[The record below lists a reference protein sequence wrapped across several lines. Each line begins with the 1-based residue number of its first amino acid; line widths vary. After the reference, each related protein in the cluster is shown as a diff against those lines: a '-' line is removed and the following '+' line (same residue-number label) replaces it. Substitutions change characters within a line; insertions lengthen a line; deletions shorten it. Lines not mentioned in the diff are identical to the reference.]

1 MNENYLNLDKL
12 MAEKKSVRF
21 LGRNFE
27 LGYIPCG
34 LSIPILKLHND
45 QIARETAAVKNNKPL
60 TNEELM
66 ENELKV
72 VSTFCSFYDKD
83 FTYEF
88 ISHNATDKQLYA
100 MYVQIVASIIENF
113 GAVTENQTDQTEAET
128 KGKKKRT
135 GAS

>member
-12 MAEKKSVRF
+12 MSEKKQVRF
-21 LGRNFE
+21 LGRDFE

-45 QIARETAAVKNNKPL
+45 QIARETKAAKNNKPL

-72 VSTFCSFYDKD
+72 VSTFCSFYDNE

-113 GAVTENQTDQTEAET
+113 GVAPNANETETNT
-128 KGKKKRT
+128 KKKPT
-135 GAS
+135 GRN

>member
-12 MAEKKSVRF
+12 MSEKKQVRF
-21 LGRNFE
+21 LGRDFE

-45 QIARETAAVKNNKPL
+45 QIARETKAAKNNKPL

-83 FTYEF
+83 FTYDF
-88 ISHNATDKQLYA
+88 IAHNATDKQLYA

-113 GAVTENQTDQTEAET
+113 GVAPNANETETNS
-128 KGKKKRT
+128 KKKQT
-135 GAS
+135 GTS